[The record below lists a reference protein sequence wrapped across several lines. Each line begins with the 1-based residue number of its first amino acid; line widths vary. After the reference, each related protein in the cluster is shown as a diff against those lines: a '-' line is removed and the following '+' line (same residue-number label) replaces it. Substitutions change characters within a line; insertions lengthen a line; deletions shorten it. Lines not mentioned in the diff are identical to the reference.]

1 MVSERE
7 YTYVLPEIDNSCKEH
22 KTNCHSL
29 IIIGA
34 NGSGKSHLGAWIEQN
49 DVNRTHRI
57 GAQRSLL
64 FGNYINQK
72 SYEQATNLILYG
84 NENPAFGHD
93 QRWTWDGEKYNY
105 TSSL

>member
-22 KTNCHSL
+22 KTKCHSL

-72 SYEQATNLILYG
+72 SYEQAEIEMLKDAIFLT
-84 NENPAFGHD
+84 H
-93 QRWTWDGEKYNY
+93 
-105 TSSL
+105 

>member
-22 KTNCHSL
+22 KTKCHSL

-49 DVNRTHRI
+49 DVNRSTTLI
-57 GAQRSLL
+57 IIWKL
-64 FGNYINQK
+64 YK
-72 SYEQATNLILYG
+72 SKKL
-84 NENPAFGHD
+84 
-93 QRWTWDGEKYNY
+93 
-105 TSSL
+105 